1 MRIIFMGGHNLG
13 KQTLQKLID
22 KGKNIV
28 AVVTNTEE
36 EWYRGVDEIARENG
50 LLLFENINI
59 NSEEF
64 IKSAEQLNP
73 DLIVV
78 VNFSQILKQQ
88 IIAIPKKGCINTHAS
103 LLPDYR
109 GRAPLNWA
117 IINGEKRVGV
127 TVHNIE
133 TGIDTG
139 DIILQEPVEVEEDD
153 YIENVLM
160 KVTSIYP
167 DVVNNAVDLIAEDK
181 VIGKKQDMSKGRYF
195 GKRTATDGE
204 IDWTKDAQQIFN
216 LIRAVSRPYPGAY
229 SYIGDNNRVVIWRAE
244 LIDQTE
250 LQKSLPNGY
259 ILKVDN
265 NHLHVKAK
273 NKNLLI
279 TEYVIMGEQHNIQ
292 EKNIFKASGKEH
304 A

>member
-28 AVVTNTEE
+28 AVVTNTED

-50 LLLFENINI
+50 LLLFENVNI
-59 NSEEF
+59 NSAEF
-64 IKSAEQLNP
+64 IKSVEQLNP

-88 IIAIPKKGCINTHAS
+88 IIGIPKKGCINTHAS

-127 TVHNIE
+127 TVHYIE

-139 DIILQEPVEVEEDD
+139 DIIIQAPVVVEEDD

-167 DVVNNAVDLIAEDK
+167 DVVNNAVDLIVEDK
-181 VIGKKQDMSKGRYF
+181 VIGKKQDISKGSYF
-195 GKRTATDGE
+195 GKRTASDGE
-204 IDWTKDAQQIFN
+204 IDWTKDARQIFN
-216 LIRAVSRPYPGAY
+216 LIRAVSRPYPGAF
-229 SYIGDNNRVVIWRAE
+229 SYIGDNSRVVIWRTE

-250 LQKSLPNGY
+250 LQKSLPNGC
-259 ILKVDN
+259 ILKVDT
-265 NHLHVKAK
+265 NHLLVKAK

-279 TEYVIMGEQHNIQ
+279 TEYEIMGEQHNIQ
-292 EKNIFKASGKEH
+292 EKNILKAGGKEH
-304 A
+304 V